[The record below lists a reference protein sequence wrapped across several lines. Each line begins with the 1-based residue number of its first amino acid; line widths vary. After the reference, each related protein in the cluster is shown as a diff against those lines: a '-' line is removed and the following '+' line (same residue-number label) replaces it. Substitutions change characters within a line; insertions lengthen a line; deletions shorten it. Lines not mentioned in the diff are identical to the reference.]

1 MPGTQG
7 HYQLASAIALK
18 GLTLRVILSEAQLRN
33 ARFIIIITVVN

>member
-18 GLTLRVILSEAQLRN
+18 GLTLIVILSEAQLRN